1 MEWRNT
7 AGCLSSSQHC
17 CLIFGLYNFL
27 FEGKTYFPQTK
38 ERSSFKSFFFFDT
51 EESRNKMSSNKQKEK
66 KKEKEEKELVM
77 VFFVCVKRIAVVTL
91 TAWLEA
97 ESTKSLCCTP
107 VKAFNHRAI
116 GIRFLL
122 WNNQQTYGQGIWD
135 NRGGIRGCLRGHI
148 QEGVWMSTQF
158 TSSQLEKLV
167 EAFPRGHRDP
177 GAGAL
182 LGGTIWVGQP
192 LLLLSLPCQ
201 DEPWQDTERKGMMT
215 QIQWLLCRIQRE
227 ERAWA

>member
-1 MEWRNT
+1 
-7 AGCLSSSQHC
+7 
-17 CLIFGLYNFL
+17 
-27 FEGKTYFPQTK
+27 
-38 ERSSFKSFFFFDT
+38 
-51 EESRNKMSSNKQKEK
+51 
-66 KKEKEEKELVM
+66 M

-97 ESTKSLCCTP
+97 ESIKSLCCTP

-158 TSSQLEKLV
+158 SSSQLEKLV

-215 QIQWLLCRIQRE
+215 HSVTAVQDPKGREGMGLMTEGIAVVVSNGRQR
-227 ERAWA
+227 WFFFP